1 MLCYEGDLNI
11 IYILITDNILYMI
24 FGELQIKKH
33 LDFLLDHFPA
43 QEITHFPY
51 ILNKNIDEIKTR
63 VEEMKKLGVPVTLPY
78 IYQSKKRYLNVIRK
92 YSVDNPRNQTG
103 QDDFLAIEKRL
114 SSQKNKNIASEP
126 NT

>member
-1 MLCYEGDLNI
+1 M
-11 IYILITDNILYMI
+11 
-24 FGELQIKKH
+24 
-33 LDFLLDHFPA
+33 LDHFSA
-43 QEITHFPY
+43 QEITHSPY

-92 YSVDNPRNQTG
+92 YSVDYPKNQTG

-114 SSQKNKNIASEP
+114 SSKKNKNIEP